1 MAHNEK
7 DWSAQDATN
16 ITEQMKEMMKKL
28 RTSYPE
34 IENDSETRK
43 LQAYNEGA
51 YIVEREENKVIKAN
65 MQKVKEHFLNMVVP
79 QQTQAM
85 EKDIEFQQKLIS
97 SINETPDSAEKIQMF
112 NLLSSM
118 NDQSEKSHRLALNIF
133 ERNIHLFSKKE
144 IQSVHENYENI
155 AQQVSHIT
163 EQLGEMK
170 NQLLK
175 GNSSDGNS
183 SENTLTDNTSGKT
196 RVRFK

>member
-7 DWSAQDATN
+7 DWSAQDATH

-51 YIVEREENKVIKAN
+51 YIVDREENKVIKAN
-65 MQKVKEHFLNMVVP
+65 MQKVKDHFLNMVVP

-97 SINETPDSAEKIQMF
+97 SINDTPDSAEKIQMF

-118 NDQSEKSHRLALNIF
+118 NEQSEKAHRLALNIF

-155 AQQVSHIT
+155 AQKVSHIT
-163 EQLGEMK
+163 EQLGDMK
-170 NQLLK
+170 AQLLK
-175 GNSSDGNS
+175 GNSD
-183 SENTLTDNTSGKT
+183 NTLTDNASGKT
-196 RVRFK
+196 KIRIK